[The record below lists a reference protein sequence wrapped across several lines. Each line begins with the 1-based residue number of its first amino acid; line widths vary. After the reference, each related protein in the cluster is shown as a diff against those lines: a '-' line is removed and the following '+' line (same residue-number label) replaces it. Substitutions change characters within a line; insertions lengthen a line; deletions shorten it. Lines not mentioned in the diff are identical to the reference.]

1 MIGTPADADTLPGRL
16 QPVHP
21 FGYGYRIMTPTLPEL
36 GNGPETNMVREGS
49 DLPVGRSKS
58 KASAKAVVPLLLIFL
73 FVSMT
78 AGAMA
83 GYAAGLEVEGD
94 RRWASLVP
102 LAEPNRAG
110 RTARSTDRFAVLREA
125 LDFLEEEYIGEV
137 PTEDVLNQAAIDG
150 ILAELGDW
158 YSVLVRPDGGWS
170 GPRESDLGG
179 VGIGARLEWLPDRK
193 RLLVTQTF
201 DGLPAADA
209 GLRAGDLV
217 VSVDGEPISW
227 MGREAAFA
235 SLTAPS
241 GTEVRIGY
249 RRDEEAFD
257 ASITLRVV
265 VFPTVDHEVLGTG
278 TNIGYVRMH
287 TVGEPEAADLAAALT
302 DLMDFGVEAM
312 ILDLRGIAG
321 GSTAAAVQVAGL
333 LTGPR
338 LVAVGEYTDGA
349 RTELKAEGAASL
361 PPDMPLAVLVDR
373 FSAGAS
379 ELVAGAVQD
388 HGVGL
393 LIGETTY
400 GNGSGQTDFVLGDG
414 SRLRVSD
421 HLWHTPNG
429 RKIHRQGL
437 TPDMPMTNENAE
449 GEPEDTGALA
459 GGMETD
465 PYLQVAER
473 YLVHSL
479 DAATTGR

>member
-1 MIGTPADADTLPGRL
+1 MTPVLPG
-16 QPVHP
+16 
-21 FGYGYRIMTPTLPEL
+21 L
-36 GNGPETNMVREGS
+36 GIGPATDTVREMPNS
-49 DLPVGRSKS
+49 SVGRSK
-58 KASAKAVVPLLLIFL
+58 ANATTLVVALVLALCL
-73 FVSMT
+73 FVS
-78 AGAMA
+78 AVVGAMA
-83 GYAAGLEVEGD
+83 GYTAGAEMEGN
-94 RRWASLVP
+94 RHHGASLVP
-102 LAEPNRAG
+102 LAETSHTG
-110 RTARSTDRFAVLREA
+110 RTARATDRFAVLQEA
-125 LDFLEEEYIGEV
+125 VDFLEEEYIGEV

-150 ILAELGDW
+150 ILAELGDR
-158 YSVLVRPDGGWS
+158 YSVLVRPDGVVPGL
-170 GPRESDLGG
+170 GESELGG

-193 RLLVTQTF
+193 RLLVTQIF

-217 VSVDGEPISW
+217 VSVDEEPVSW
-227 MGREAAFA
+227 MGRKAAFA
-235 SLTAPS
+235 SLTAPA

-257 ASITLRVV
+257 ASVTLRAVE
-265 VFPTVDHEVLGTG
+265 FPTVDYEVLGTG

-287 TVGEPEAADLAAALT
+287 TVSEPGATALAAALT
-302 DLMDFGVEAM
+302 GLMDFGVEAM
-312 ILDLRGIAG
+312 ILDLRGTAG
-321 GSTAAAVQVAGL
+321 GSTAAAVRVAGL

-338 LVAVGEYTDGA
+338 LVAIGEYTDGVRA
-349 RTELKAEGAASL
+349 ELLTEGDASL
-361 PPDMPLAVLVDR
+361 PSGMPLAVLVDR

-400 GNGSGQTDFVLGDG
+400 GNGSGQTDFVLDDG

-429 RKIHRQGL
+429 RKIHGQGL
-437 TPDMPMTNENAE
+437 APDVPMTNEDAE
-449 GEPEDTGALA
+449 GDPGDAGALA
-459 GGMETD
+459 DDTETD
-465 PYLQVAER
+465 PYLQVAEL

>member
-1 MIGTPADADTLPGRL
+1 MTSLLRRLGIGLETDTVRADPNTSVSRPKAMAPTKVVALVLAMI
-16 QPVHP
+16 
-21 FGYGYRIMTPTLPEL
+21 
-36 GNGPETNMVREGS
+36 
-49 DLPVGRSKS
+49 
-58 KASAKAVVPLLLIFL
+58 L
-73 FVSMT
+73 FMSVA

-94 RRWASLVP
+94 RRHGVSLVP
-102 LAEPNRAG
+102 LAELT
-110 RTARSTDRFAVLREA
+110 RTGGAARTTDRFAVLREA

-150 ILAELGDW
+150 VLAELGDR
-158 YSVLVRPDGGWS
+158 YSVLVRPDGVLPGSWE
-170 GPRESDLGG
+170 GDLEG

-217 VSVDGEPISW
+217 VSVDGEPVSW
-227 MGREAAFA
+227 MGREATFA
-235 SLTAPS
+235 SLAAPA

-257 ASITLRVV
+257 ATITLRTVE
-265 VFPTVDHEVLGTG
+265 FPAVDHEVLGSEL
-278 TNIGYVRMH
+278 NIGYVRMH
-287 TVGEPEAADLAAALT
+287 SVGELGAAGLAVALT
-302 DLMDFGVEAM
+302 DLLDLGVAAM
-312 ILDLRGIAG
+312 ILDLRGTAG
-321 GSTAAAVQVAGL
+321 GSTDAAVRVAGL

-338 LVAVGEYTDGA
+338 LVAVGEHTDGA
-349 RTELKAEGAASL
+349 RTELQAEAAALL
-361 PPDMPLAVLVDR
+361 PPGMPLAVLVDR

-393 LIGETTY
+393 LIGEITY

-429 RKIHRQGL
+429 WEIHGQGL
-437 TPDMPMTNENAE
+437 IPDVPMTNEDAD
-449 GEPEDTGALA
+449 GEPEEA
-459 GGMETD
+459 GVLPGHTETD
-465 PYLQVAER
+465 PYLQVAEL

-479 DAATTGR
+479 DAATSGP

>member
-1 MIGTPADADTLPGRL
+1 
-16 QPVHP
+16 
-21 FGYGYRIMTPTLPEL
+21 MTPILRRL
-36 GNGPETNMVREGS
+36 GIGLEPDAVREEPNTS
-49 DLPVGRSKS
+49 VDRP
-58 KASAKAVVPLLLIFL
+58 KAIVPTKMVVLVLTIFL
-73 FVSMT
+73 FVS
-78 AGAMA
+78 AAVGAMA
-83 GYAAGLEVEGD
+83 GYGAGMEYTGSKVDTGEG
-94 RRWASLVP
+94 RGASLAP
-102 LAEPNRAG
+102 LMELNRTG
-110 RTARSTDRFAVLREA
+110 RATRSTDRFTVLREA

-150 ILAELGDW
+150 VLAELGDR
-158 YSVLVRPDGGWS
+158 YSVLVRPDGVLPAPG
-170 GPRESDLGG
+170 EFDLGG

-201 DGLPAADA
+201 DGLPAANA

-217 VSVDGEPISW
+217 VSVDGEPVSW
-227 MGREAAFA
+227 MGREAVFA
-235 SLTAPS
+235 SLAAPA

-257 ASITLRVV
+257 ATITLQAVE
-265 VFPTVDHEVLGTG
+265 FPTVDHEVLGSAS
-278 TNIGYVRMH
+278 NIGYVRLH
-287 TVGEPEAADLAAALT
+287 SVGELGAAGLAVALT
-302 DLMDFGVEAM
+302 DLMDSGVEAM
-312 ILDLRGIAG
+312 ILDLRGTAG
-321 GSTAAAVQVAGL
+321 GSTDAAVRVAGL

-338 LVAVGEYTDGA
+338 LVAVGEHTDGA

-421 HLWHTPNG
+421 HLWTTPNG
-429 RKIHRQGL
+429 WKIHGHGL
-437 TPDMPMTNENAE
+437 TPDVPMTNEDAD
-449 GEPEDTGALA
+449 GDPEETGVLPGDT
-459 GGMETD
+459 ETD
-465 PYLQVAER
+465 PYLQVAEL

-479 DAATTGR
+479 DAATAGH

>member
-1 MIGTPADADTLPGRL
+1 MIPMLHRLGISLETDAVREDPNSSVDR
-16 QPVHP
+16 PMA
-21 FGYGYRIMTPTLPEL
+21 ITPT
-36 GNGPETNMVREGS
+36 
-49 DLPVGRSKS
+49 K
-58 KASAKAVVPLLLIFL
+58 VVALVVTLIL
-73 FVSMT
+73 FVSV
-78 AGAMA
+78 AVGAMTGHA
-83 GYAAGLEVEGD
+83 LGVEHTGLEVDAGESQGV
-94 RRWASLVP
+94 SLVP
-102 LAEPNRAG
+102 LTELNRTG
-110 RTARSTDRFAVLREA
+110 RAARSSDRFTVLREA

-150 ILAELGDW
+150 ILAELGDR
-158 YSVLVRPDGGWS
+158 YSVLVRPDGVLP
-170 GPRESDLGG
+170 GPGEFDLGG

-201 DGLPAADA
+201 EGLPAADA

-217 VSVDGEPISW
+217 VSVDGEPVSW
-227 MGREAAFA
+227 MGREAVFA
-235 SLTAPS
+235 SLRAPA

-257 ASITLRVV
+257 AAITLREVEI
-265 VFPTVDHEVLGTG
+265 PTVDHEVLGAAS
-278 TNIGYVRMH
+278 NIGYVRMRSI
-287 TVGEPEAADLAAALT
+287 GELGAAGLAVVLT

-312 ILDLRGIAG
+312 ILDLRGTAG
-321 GSTAAAVQVAGL
+321 GSTEAAVWVAGL
-333 LTGPR
+333 LAGPR
-338 LVAVGEYTDGA
+338 LVAIGEHTDGT

-361 PPDMPLAVLVDR
+361 PPGMPLAVLVDR

-429 RKIHRQGL
+429 WEIHGQGL
-437 TPDMPMTNENAE
+437 IPDVPMTNGDAD
-449 GEPEDTGALA
+449 GEPEDA
-459 GGMETD
+459 GGLPDDTETD
-465 PYLQVAER
+465 PYLQVAEL

-479 DAATTGR
+479 DAATAGP

>member
-1 MIGTPADADTLPGRL
+1 MRL
-16 QPVHP
+16 
-21 FGYGYRIMTPTLPEL
+21 
-36 GNGPETNMVREGS
+36 ETGAVREDPNTS
-49 DLPVGRSKS
+49 VDQP
-58 KASAKAVVPLLLIFL
+58 KAMAPTKLVALVLAMVL
-73 FVSMT
+73 FVSV
-78 AGAMA
+78 AVGAMA

-94 RRWASLVP
+94 RRHGASLVP
-102 LAEPNRAG
+102 LTERNRTG
-110 RTARSTDRFAVLREA
+110 RAARSFERFAVLREA

-150 ILAELGDW
+150 VLAELGDR
-158 YSVLVRPDGGWS
+158 YSILVRPDGVL
-170 GPRESDLGG
+170 PDPEEFDLGG

-217 VSVDGEPISW
+217 VSVDGEPVSW
-227 MGREAAFA
+227 MGREAVFA
-235 SLTAPS
+235 SLRAPA
-241 GTEVRIGY
+241 GKEVRIGY

-257 ASITLRVV
+257 AAITLREVEI
-265 VFPTVDHEVLGTG
+265 PTVDHEVLGAAS
-278 TNIGYVRMH
+278 NIGYVRMH
-287 TVGEPEAADLAAALT
+287 SVGELGAAGLAAALT

-312 ILDLRGIAG
+312 ILDLRGTAG
-321 GSTAAAVQVAGL
+321 GSTEAAVRVAGL

-338 LVAVGEYTDGA
+338 LVAIGEHTDGA
-349 RTELKAEGAASL
+349 RTELKAEGAAWL
-361 PPDMPLAVLVDR
+361 PPGMPLAVLVDR

-400 GNGSGQTDFVLGDG
+400 GNGSGQTDFVLGNG

-421 HLWHTPNG
+421 HLWHTPNEWE
-429 RKIHRQGL
+429 IHGQGL
-437 TPDMPMTNENAE
+437 IPDVPMTNEDAE
-449 GEPEDTGALA
+449 GEPEDA
-459 GGMETD
+459 GVLSGNTETD
-465 PYLQVAER
+465 PYLQVAEL

-479 DAATTGR
+479 DTATVGP